1 MSTQSYCWPIA
12 FTSKLC
18 VITHF
23 LKENEDSKDYKWM
36 NIGSDYS
43 GDKDK
48 DGVRAA
54 KCSLFANVD
63 SEPILNRISLRE
75 K

>member
-1 MSTQSYCWPIA
+1 
-12 FTSKLC
+12 
-18 VITHF
+18 
-23 LKENEDSKDYKWM
+23 M

>member
-18 VITHF
+18 VITPF

-48 DGVRAA
+48 DGVRVA
-54 KCSLFANVD
+54 KFL
-63 SEPILNRISLRE
+63 LRGL
-75 K
+75 KKNNF